1 MQGDNMFRILY
12 AISKRI
18 VFLLIFILFW
28 APFIP
33 VNAQESPG
41 FSVEFDY
48 RDDITYNHPNYVEQ
62 LPDGNILAC
71 RVGFR
76 EPAIVQIS
84 PNGTETV
91 LVKGIQASCA
101 KLLSSGNILIAD
113 SGVPGKPFTPRVL
126 EVTTNGS
133 AVWEYSLQSL
143 SNSPRYVERLQNG
156 NILITL
162 PHKIIEVNRDKKIV
176 WSYGW
181 GKPVKP
187 DTRGYLANPVQA
199 MRLESG
205 NTLIVDRGTTN
216 GTIFEITP
224 KKDVVWQFGSFTGK
238 CPFTADNTGKQ
249 DSANAAAETTACL
262 FSPTGALR
270 LPDGNTLIA
279 DKANLLL
286 AEIDPAGAILKKMSW
301 KEGISGQ
308 SVMNQWMINP
318 QSNYSLIIP
327 CTLTSS
333 RSLIRIIKFD
343 DIQNP

>member
-1 MQGDNMFRILY
+1 MYRIMTV
-12 AISKRI
+12 ISKRI

-28 APFIP
+28 TASIP
-33 VNAQESPG
+33 VNAGEAPS

-48 RDDITYNHPNYVEQ
+48 RDEVTYNHPNYVEQ
-62 LPDGNILAC
+62 LPDGSILAC

-76 EPAIVQIS
+76 EPAVVQIS
-84 PNGTETV
+84 PSGTETA

-113 SGVPGKPFTPRVL
+113 SGAPGKPFIPRVL
-126 EVTTNGS
+126 EVTPNDS
-133 AVWEYSLQSL
+133 VVWEYSLQSL
-143 SNSPRYVERLQNG
+143 SSSPRYVERLQSG

-162 PHKIIEVNRDKKIV
+162 PHKIIEVTRDKKIV

-199 MRLESG
+199 TRLESG

-216 GTIFEITP
+216 GTVFEITS
-224 KKDVVWQFGSFTGK
+224 KKDIVWQFGSFTGK
-238 CPFTADNTGKQ
+238 CPYTADNTGEQ
-249 DSANAAAETTACL
+249 DKTDAAAEIPACI
-262 FSPTGALR
+262 FFPTGALR
-270 LPDGNTLIA
+270 LPGGNTLIA

-286 AEIDPAGAILKKMSW
+286 VEIDPAGAILKKMSW
-301 KEGISGQ
+301 KESLSGQ
-308 SVMNQWMINP
+308 SVMNQWMVTP
-318 QSNYSLIIP
+318 QSDYSVIIP

-343 DIQNP
+343 DM